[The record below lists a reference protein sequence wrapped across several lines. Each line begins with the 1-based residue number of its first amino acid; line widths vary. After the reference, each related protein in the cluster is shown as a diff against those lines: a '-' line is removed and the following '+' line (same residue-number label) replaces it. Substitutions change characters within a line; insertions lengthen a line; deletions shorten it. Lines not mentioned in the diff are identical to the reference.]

1 MAGGA
6 AAQAQARRGL
16 AVVGTG
22 SWGVTLAVLA
32 ARNAGGGEGSTVL
45 LARTAQEA
53 DALRLAGASPR
64 LPGVAFPPHLT
75 VTADASALRQAAV
88 VLFVVPAQSMR
99 ANVQAV
105 AGHLHGEA
113 ILVSA
118 SKGLEVGSAWRM
130 SEVIAQEVAHAAGTA
145 ESAEGIARRVAA
157 LSGPNL
163 AREIAAGNAAST
175 VVACPDE
182 RAAARVQEALMAPH
196 FRVYT
201 STDVTGVELGGALK
215 NVIALGAGMA
225 DGLQAGDNGKAALM
239 TRGLAE
245 IARLGKA
252 AGAEPLT
259 FSGLAGLGDLI
270 ATCMSGLSRNR
281 TLGEALA
288 RGTSLSEAQAQ
299 RGQVTEGVTTTVAAL
314 QLARRYSVEMPITA
328 LMHRVLFEG
337 LAPGEAGQ
345 ALMQRDPKRELEG
358 FL

>member
-1 MAGGA
+1 MGGDPGGARRAQRHAGAGG
-6 AAQAQARRGL
+6 RGQ
-16 AVVGTG
+16 
-22 SWGVTLAVLA
+22 
-32 ARNAGGGEGSTVL
+32 GGALL
-45 LARTAQEA
+45 LARTAEEA
-53 DALRLAGASPR
+53 DSLRLAGCSPR
-64 LPGVAFPPHLT
+64 LPGVAFPPRLT

-105 AGHLHGEA
+105 AGHLDGGA

-118 SKGLEVGSAWRM
+118 SKGLEIGSAWRM
-130 SEVIAQEVAHAAGTA
+130 SEVIAQEVTRAAGTA
-145 ESAEGIARRVAA
+145 DGADGVARRVAA

-163 AREIAAGNAAST
+163 AREIAAGKAAST

-288 RGTSLSEAQAQ
+288 RGASLGEAQAGM
-299 RGQVTEGVTTTVAAL
+299 GQVTEGVTTTVAAL

-337 LAPGEAGQ
+337 LSPGEAGQ

>member
-1 MAGGA
+1 M
-6 AAQAQARRGL
+6 
-16 AVVGTG
+16 
-22 SWGVTLAVLA
+22 
-32 ARNAGGGEGSTVL
+32 
-45 LARTAQEA
+45 
-53 DALRLAGASPR
+53 
-64 LPGVAFPPHLT
+64 AFPPRLT

-105 AGHLHGEA
+105 AGHLDGGA

-118 SKGLEVGSAWRM
+118 SKGLEIGSAWRM
-130 SEVIAQEVAHAAGTA
+130 SEVIAQEVTRAAGTA
-145 ESAEGIARRVAA
+145 EGADGVARRVAA

-163 AREIAAGNAAST
+163 AREIAAGKAAST

-182 RAAARVQEALMAPH
+182 QAAARVQEALMAPH

-288 RGTSLSEAQAQ
+288 RGASLE
-299 RGQVTEGVTTTVAAL
+299 RGPGRDGAGHGRGDDDRRRPAAGPAL
-314 QLARRYSVEMPITA
+314 QCRDADHGLDAPRPVRGALAGRSGPGPDAARPQAGAGRLPVAWNACCTA
-328 LMHRVLFEG
+328 LPE
-337 LAPGEAGQ
+337 AP
-345 ALMQRDPKRELEG
+345 DTP
-358 FL
+358 